1 MKYTVR
7 IRTTLERGLDSNKRI
22 ISPIGLLCPFILA
35 TKNVAKRIQSVYQSS
50 TKISPRLNYA
60 PFRGALSVFRSV
72 YGLHPLSGGVAQSVS
87 RSGACL
93 PPYIQRA
100 VKRFNGSK
108 SKASTKRPFRL
119 MVFFVPFPVQAY
131 PERGKTS
138 AVTKGFPSSV
148 AKIGIYLIIANF
160 KVIFFKKNIKKVINH

>member
-1 MKYTVR
+1 MKYAAR

-22 ISPIGLLCPFILA
+22 ISPIGLLYPFILA

-50 TKISPRLNYA
+50 VKISPRLNYA
-60 PFRGALSVFRSV
+60 PFRGARSVFRSV

-108 SKASTKRPFRL
+108 SRANTRRRFHLYWFRS
-119 MVFFVPFPVQAY
+119 VPRSSIPRTGEDVC
-131 PERGKTS
+131 RN
-138 AVTKGFPSSV
+138 KGFPVFSC
-148 AKIGIYLIIANF
+148 KDRHLFDNC
-160 KVIFFKKNIKKVINH
+160 KL

>member
-1 MKYTVR
+1 M
-7 IRTTLERGLDSNKRI
+7 
-22 ISPIGLLCPFILA
+22 
-35 TKNVAKRIQSVYQSS
+35 
-50 TKISPRLNYA
+50 
-60 PFRGALSVFRSV
+60 
-72 YGLHPLSGGVAQSVS
+72 
-87 RSGACL
+87 
-93 PPYIQRA
+93 
-100 VKRFNGSK
+100 

-160 KVIFFKKNIKKVINH
+160 KHTNLHIFVKKVISY

>member
-7 IRTTLERGLDSNKRI
+7 IRTTLGARAWFEQAHNIPYRAI
-22 ISPIGLLCPFILA
+22 IPIYPRYKKCSK
-35 TKNVAKRIQSVYQSS
+35 KNSIRYQSS
-50 TKISPRLNYA
+50 TKISPRPNYA
-60 PFRGALSVFRSV
+60 PFRGARSVFRSV
-72 YGLHPLSGGVAQSVS
+72 CGLHPLSGGVAQSVS

-119 MVFFVPFPVQAY
+119 MVFFVPFSVQAY

-148 AKIGIYLIIANF
+148 AKIGIYLIIAN
-160 KVIFFKKNIKKVINH
+160 